1 MIKNKKFDKENQRL
15 LKKQARYEELFANV
29 LYNILENIQDVTDS
43 YKGIVDFGSGD
54 DQ

>member
-1 MIKNKKFDKENQRL
+1 MIENQKFDKENQRL
-15 LKKQARYEELFANV
+15 LEKQARYEELFANV
-29 LYNILENIQDVTDS
+29 MHDILLNIQDVTDS